1 MLNPT
6 SLRLFAN
13 PRVTRTQ
20 AYRCEGR
27 DGILSLA
34 ALADARREITSW
46 PGYRATPLRTL
57 SKLAAAAGIGDIL
70 YKDES
75 ERFGIGSFKAMGGA
89 YAVLRL
95 LQRHILAG
103 VPPPFPP
110 PQAGEDQAGSAISAR
125 ELASGRHA
133 ELASRVT
140 VTCATDGNHGRS
152 VAWGARTF
160 GCKCVIYLPDVVS
173 QGRCRAIEA
182 YGAHVRR
189 VAGTFDDAVRKAAA
203 DAAANAWHVIS
214 DTAGEDCAGAARD
227 VMQGYGLMID
237 EACSQCAGNPS
248 HILVQGGVGGLA
260 AAACSYLWER
270 YGKERPVFVVVEPE
284 RADCLFRSAVAGR
297 PTPAH
302 GTLDTI
308 MGGLACGEVSLLA
321 WRILATGA
329 DAFATIDDEAAAEC
343 MRLLAEGRCG
353 DDPIVAGESAVAGLA
368 GLLLAC
374 ADTDARSVL
383 GLRPDSRVLVLGTE
397 GATDADTYRTIVG
410 RTPDEVM
417 RGPLPG
423 PLPVMAGLV
432 PAIHDLFEGKKNVDG
447 RDKHGHDD

>member
-1 MLNPT
+1 MT
-6 SLRLFAN
+6 GF
-13 PRVTRTQ
+13 
-20 AYRCEGR
+20 
-27 DGILSLA
+27 LSLA

-103 VPPPFPP
+103 VPPPFAL

-189 VAGTFDDAVRKAAA
+189 VAGTFDDAVRRLPRTRLR
-203 DAAANAWHVIS
+203 
-214 DTAGEDCAGAARD
+214 TAGT
-227 VMQGYGLMID
+227 L
-237 EACSQCAGNPS
+237 S
-248 HILVQGGVGGLA
+248 
-260 AAACSYLWER
+260 
-270 YGKERPVFVVVEPE
+270 
-284 RADCLFRSAVAGR
+284 
-297 PTPAH
+297 PTP
-302 GTLDTI
+302 
-308 MGGLACGEVSLLA
+308 LA
-321 WRILATGA
+321 RIAPALPAMSCKATA
-329 DAFATIDDEAAAEC
+329 
-343 MRLLAEGRCG
+343 
-353 DDPIVAGESAVAGLA
+353 
-368 GLLLAC
+368 
-374 ADTDARSVL
+374 
-383 GLRPDSRVLVLGTE
+383 
-397 GATDADTYRTIVG
+397 
-410 RTPDEVM
+410 
-417 RGPLPG
+417 
-423 PLPVMAGLV
+423 
-432 PAIHDLFEGKKNVDG
+432 
-447 RDKHGHDD
+447 